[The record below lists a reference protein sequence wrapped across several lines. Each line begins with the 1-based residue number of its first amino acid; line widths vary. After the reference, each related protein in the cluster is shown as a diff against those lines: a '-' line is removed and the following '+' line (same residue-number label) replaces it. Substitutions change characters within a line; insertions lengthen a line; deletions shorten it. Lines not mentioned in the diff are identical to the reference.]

1 MTKLIPKS
9 VTIGSEAKH
18 FALDDGVSNG
28 SSISITFD
36 VPKPD
41 ITTRKDLTQWIL
53 AEKEKLDLL
62 VLSAE
67 VLKGALSSDEYARR
81 KTLIKANYDKALHR
95 HSDDSIPIDKETDE

>member
-18 FALDDGVSNG
+18 FELDGGVSNG
-28 SSISITFD
+28 SSFSITFD
-36 VPKPD
+36 IPED
-41 ITTRKDLTQWIL
+41 TLRKELTQWIL

-67 VLKGALSSDEYARR
+67 VLKGALSKENYAAR
-81 KTLIKANYDKALHR
+81 KLLIKSNYDQALHR
-95 HSDDSIPIDKETDE
+95 LSDDSIPIPTETDE

>member
-18 FALDDGVSNG
+18 FELDGGVSNG
-28 SSISITFD
+28 SSFSITFD
-36 VPKPD
+36 IPD
-41 ITTRKDLTQWIL
+41 IIYERKELTLWML

-67 VLKGALSSDEYARR
+67 VLKGALSKENYAAR
-81 KTLIKANYDKALHR
+81 KLLIKSNYDQALHR
-95 HSDDSIPIDKETDE
+95 LSDDNIPISTETDE